1 MKFLALRL
9 AFTAASAAAPR
20 ITAFNA
26 ADTLTWTNATVPGVS
41 TVETATAQNR
51 EAFWRFQ
58 FHAHL
63 AAGLVVLSRVGGAD
77 GLRGTRPMTVSLRPS
92 SNRTG
97 GFPAS
102 GF

>member
-9 AFTAASAAAPR
+9 AFTAAPR

-26 ADTLTWTNATVPGVS
+26 AGTLTWTNATVPGVS

-63 AAGLVVLSRVGGAD
+63 AAGLVVLNRPRRRSRPQSLSENGSVGHLGC
-77 GLRGTRPMTVSLRPS
+77 R
-92 SNRTG
+92 
-97 GFPAS
+97 
-102 GF
+102 